1 MKEISG
7 VQQGLLN
14 TTPQAQKP
22 ASTDR
27 SFSDRLKGL
36 MEDVN
41 LKQHDADSATQ
52 KVIKGELG
60 IHEGMLSL
68 HEADVSLRYFVK
80 VREKVIQ
87 AYNEIRKMPV

>member
-1 MKEISG
+1 MKPVSG
-7 VQQGLLN
+7 IPTQLINAGKAVSG
-14 TTPQAQKP
+14 PQK
-22 ASTDR
+22 TDK

-41 LKQHDADSATQ
+41 QKQHHADVSVE

-60 IHEGMLSL
+60 IHEGMLSI
-68 HEADVSLRYFVK
+68 HEADVSLKYFVK
-80 VREKVIQ
+80 VREKVIG